1 MLSTVLGTD
10 VDIEISDVCL
20 PVLVNRTDNDDHS
33 TVDTYVLVYLL
44 GVNH

>member
-1 MLSTVLGTD
+1 MPSTVLVTD

-20 PVLVNRTDNDDHS
+20 PVLVNKMDNDDHS
-33 TVDTYVLVYLL
+33 TVDTYVPFYLL